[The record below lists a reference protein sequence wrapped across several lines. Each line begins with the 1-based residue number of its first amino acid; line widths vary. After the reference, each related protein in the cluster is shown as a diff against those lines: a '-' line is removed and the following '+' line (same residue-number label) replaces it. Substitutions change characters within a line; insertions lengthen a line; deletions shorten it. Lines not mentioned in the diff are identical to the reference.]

1 MGRMTRWIIGLVVAA
16 AAAIGFFAGQFY
28 WGSQSPQVR
37 QLERRVQSEDSEAA
51 ALRTEKRQLEERIEQ
66 ITKEQERLAQ
76 ENETLRKEQTRQ
88 QLLTGQGG
96 ELPARPPK

>member
-1 MGRMTRWIIGLVVAA
+1 MTRWVVRVVAFVLA
-16 AAAIGFFAGQFY
+16 TGIGFLIGYVYSNRTA
-28 WGSQSPQVR
+28 PQVQR
-37 QLERRVQSEDSEAA
+37 LEQRVQSENSEVS
-51 ALRTEKRQLEERIEQ
+51 ALQNETRQLQQQIEQ

-76 ENETLRKEQTRQ
+76 ENETLRKAQTTQ